1 MIVTCATCPVRGL
14 RCDDCVVTALATI
27 SVGPPGERPL
37 DAKERRAVGLFVS
50 AGLLDSGYAAT
61 LAPDRD
67 LTAAAD
73 PTATDPEAEI
83 YH

>member
-1 MIVTCATCPVRGL
+1 MIVTCDTCPVRGL

-61 LAPDRD
+61 L
-67 LTAAAD
+67 TASVDSGRVGRVGRAVG
-73 PTATDPEAEI
+73 
-83 YH
+83 